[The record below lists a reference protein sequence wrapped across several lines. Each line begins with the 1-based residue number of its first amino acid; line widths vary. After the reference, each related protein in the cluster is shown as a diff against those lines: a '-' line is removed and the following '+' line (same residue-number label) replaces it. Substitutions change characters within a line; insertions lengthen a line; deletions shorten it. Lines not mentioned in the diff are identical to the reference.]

1 MVTYK
6 ICRTTK
12 ELVREEAYKGRNNE
26 KSNIKC
32 IKCVILCKILKIMKI
47 EKNEKGIDNDDERH
61 KVVIGEQER
70 ASCCDLPVDR
80 IEERL
85 RFVYRNTVGSHTR
98 TKKYKAYN

>member
-47 EKNEKGIDNDDERH
+47 EMKRE
-61 KVVIGEQER
+61 
-70 ASCCDLPVDR
+70 L
-80 IEERL
+80 
-85 RFVYRNTVGSHTR
+85 TTM
-98 TKKYKAYN
+98 TKDTKLQ